1 MDHPT
6 QSTRGFVNILM
17 HPLAELPFDPVQG
30 PRDPLRYRLTSQSEF
45 PVPLL
50 PAIVRESKE
59 IEGLRS
65 PFPWCPAIH
74 HREPAKLDESGLVWM
89 QLKLKLAQPFL
100 EIVEKPLRV
109 LFALEPDHEV
119 IGIPHDDCCPRGHT
133 GAPFLLESEVED
145 VVQVDVRENR

>member
-1 MDHPT
+1 MIRFRVRVT
-6 QSTRGFVNILM
+6 
-17 HPLAELPFDPVQG
+17 
-30 PRDPLRYRLTSQSEF
+30 PLRYRLTSQSEF

-65 PFPWCPAIH
+65 PFPSCSAIH

-109 LFALEPDHEV
+109 LV
-119 IGIPHDDCCPRGHT
+119 CVGTRPRSHRHT
-133 GAPFLLESEVED
+133 A
-145 VVQVDVRENR
+145 R